1 MPLRTGMFH
10 LASWLLYFRLNRPT
24 SMFITKRN
32 VFVSPLYH
40 TMKIEVVV
48 GFLHGRQNLF
58 ESAQPSKCL
67 LTTQYCNQGF
77 YFFQVFAIKHK
88 KYIGHA

>member
-1 MPLRTGMFH
+1 MHLRTGMFH
-10 LASWLLYFRLNRPT
+10 LASWLLLNRPT

-48 GFLHGRQNLF
+48 VFFAWPPKSFRIG
-58 ESAQPSKCL
+58 SAKQMSAHNTVL
-67 LTTQYCNQGF
+67 
-77 YFFQVFAIKHK
+77 
-88 KYIGHA
+88 